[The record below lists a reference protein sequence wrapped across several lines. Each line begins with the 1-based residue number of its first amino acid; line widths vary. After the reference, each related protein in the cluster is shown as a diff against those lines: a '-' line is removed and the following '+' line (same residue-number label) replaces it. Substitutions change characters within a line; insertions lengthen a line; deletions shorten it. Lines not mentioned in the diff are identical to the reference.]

1 MAARNWGAH
10 IITARQILAEGVAPV
25 LNLIPQGANVLITFD
40 CDALDGSIMPAVISP
55 TPGGLTYWHILDL
68 IAGVS
73 QRGRIAGL
81 DLIEFVP
88 ERDHAN
94 QSAAYLAGRI
104 LVFAAGT
111 IARTV

>member
-1 MAARNWGAH
+1 MQGVVKSYDPSTGIGVVMSDTDLSDIDLAA
-10 IITARQILAEGVAPV
+10 
-25 LNLIPQGANVLITFD
+25 
-40 CDALDGSIMPAVISP
+40 DALDGSIMPAVISP

-73 QRGRIAGL
+73 QRGRIAGM
-81 DLIEFVP
+81 DLIEFGP

-94 QSAAYLAGRI
+94 QSAAYLASRI
-104 LVFAAGT
+104 LVFTAGT